1 MEREFYKS
9 PEPSRLMLL
18 FWKAAGGDEYILRR
32 STYSD
37 QVKYMCLGGII
48 VATGLMAA
56 IAGGYAF
63 YTIFEPKGSA
73 LETGTDVTT
82 AIQSVFFGIAWGLM
96 IFNLDRFIVSSTGK
110 GDGTEAITWE
120 EFKGAIP
127 RIVMGSIIALTI
139 SKPVEIR
146 MFKSEIDV
154 ELHTAQIEQQKQY
167 LEKINDEYASR
178 ILQEEDQIRLWNN
191 EIKEADRYA
200 KELRRQ
206 ADLEMDGGAG
216 ARGMGREWEQKK
228 QSSHRS
234 QKGERRT

>member
-1 MEREFYKS
+1 
-9 PEPSRLMLL
+9 MLL

-139 SKPVEIR
+139 SS
-146 MFKSEIDV
+146 M
-154 ELHTAQIEQQKQY
+154 
-167 LEKINDEYASR
+167 
-178 ILQEEDQIRLWNN
+178 
-191 EIKEADRYA
+191 
-200 KELRRQ
+200 
-206 ADLEMDGGAG
+206 GA
-216 ARGMGREWEQKK
+216 
-228 QSSHRS
+228 
-234 QKGERRT
+234 